1 MTLLEEFKEYLRVDG
16 DDENSS
22 LSTFLSTAKVA
33 LDIAGVR
40 LPQDLIEVDTD
51 GEKKYPLHF
60 LAVITL
66 ASHYYENR
74 QVASNQAQ
82 NIVPFSVQHM
92 ILQLKL
98 VNIDESSEI
107 STSD

>member
-1 MTLLEEFKEYLRVDG
+1 MTLLDEFKEYLRVDG
-16 DDENSS
+16 EDENST
-22 LSTFLSTAKVA
+22 LSSFLSAAKVVLENSGVILPRDL
-33 LDIAGVR
+33 LDENGN
-40 LPQDLIEVDTD
+40 

-74 QVASNQAQ
+74 QVASSQAQ
-82 NIVPFSVQHM
+82 NIIPFSVQHM

-98 VNIDESSEI
+98 VKIDESNTI
-107 STSD
+107 